1 MFPFSLCF
9 CTAIV
14 VGSSLARR
22 AERRNRRRDMT
33 KKRKI
38 SACDRVVATEMED
51 DD

>member
-33 KKRKI
+33 KKI